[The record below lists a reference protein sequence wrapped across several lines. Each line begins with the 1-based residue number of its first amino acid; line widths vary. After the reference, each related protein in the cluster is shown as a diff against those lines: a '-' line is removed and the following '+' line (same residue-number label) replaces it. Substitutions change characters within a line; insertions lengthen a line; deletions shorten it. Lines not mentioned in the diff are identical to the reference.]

1 MHALV
6 YVLYVLYVT
15 KNCIQK
21 YISSIPHSFLLPSDI
36 FAKIYPIL
44 YLSTNYKCGVE
55 DCSFEIKFLRVGS
68 KITAADEM
76 VF

>member
-1 MHALV
+1 MNALV
-6 YVLYVLYVT
+6 YVLHRPEPRHKKLYSKVGT
-15 KNCIQK
+15 YSTFIFGTIWHFHQN
-21 YISSIPHSFLLPSDI
+21 ISHPIP
-36 FAKIYPIL
+36 
-44 YLSTNYKCGVE
+44 TNYKCGVE